1 MNKKSKHT
9 LTPKLRFPEFRD
21 RPYHN
26 VRLGDVAEDATERNR
41 KTLDADVVMG
51 VFKGEGMLPMEKR
64 LVANNISRYKVVEKD
79 WFAYNPMRLNIGSI
93 ARWSGDEPVLV
104 SPDYIV
110 FRCSNDSDQKI
121 DPNYLDH
128 FRYSDQW
135 DRFVTLSGDGS
146 VRVRIYFRD
155 LATLRLILPSLS
167 EQQKIAD
174 CLGSL
179 DGLIAAEG
187 RKLAALRD
195 HKRGLMQ
202 QLFPG
207 TPTSSSAGG
216 ESAGGDAGAPSQPR
230 LRFPEFRD
238 KGEWEEK
245 VLSDACLM
253 QAGKFVAASDI
264 REQDEDG
271 LYPCYGGNGLRG
283 FTKSRTHDG
292 IHPLIGRQG
301 ALCGNVRLARGEFH
315 ATEHAVVATPRKG
328 VHVIWLFYML
338 DRLNLNRYATGQ
350 AQPGL
355 SVDVL
360 EKVALALPALEQ
372 EQRRIADCL
381 TALDTQITAQSEKIE
396 TLKQHKR
403 GLMQQLFPAPEE
415 SEA

>member
-1 MNKKSKHT
+1 MKKNKRK

-21 RPYHN
+21 GPYHK

-51 VFKGEGMLPMEKR
+51 VFKGEGMRPMERR

-110 FRCSNDSDQKI
+110 FRCSNDSGQKI

-155 LATLRLILPSLS
+155 IATLRLILPSLS
-167 EQQKIAD
+167 EQQKIAE
-174 CLGSL
+174 CLSSL

-187 RKLAALRD
+187 RKLAALKA
-195 HKRGLMQ
+195 HKKGLMQ
-202 QLFPG
+202 QIFPG

-238 KGEWEEK
+238 KGEWEERQLGDVAD
-245 VLSDACLM
+245 VLMCKRIFANETNVTGGVPFYKIGTLGGTPDAY
-253 QAGKFVAASDI
+253 I
-264 REQDEDG
+264 RKTLFKE
-271 LYPCYGGNGLRG
+271 Y
-283 FTKSRTHDG
+283 KSKY
-292 IHPLIGRQG
+292 
-301 ALCGNVRLARGEFH
+301 NF
-315 ATEHAVVATPRKG
+315 PRKG
-328 VHVIWLFYML
+328 EILITCSGTIGKCLQYDGGDAYFQDSNIVWIDNPTL
-338 DRLNLNRYATGQ
+338 
-350 AQPGL
+350 
-355 SVDVL
+355 VL
-360 EKVALALPALEQ
+360 RAYPK
-372 EQRRIADCL
+372 
-381 TALDTQITAQSEKIE
+381 T
-396 TLKQHKR
+396 
-403 GLMQQLFPAPEE
+403 
-415 SEA
+415 